1 MYVILDLEHTRP
13 QIQAERSAYD
23 NVCHFTA
30 CKNRQTDGYKFGWG
44 KEVLH
49 MMRTISGTSGFHYC
63 YSYRYYLFVFFLF
76 FSGFSRLIRGSKP
89 RLGGRGGGGSGI
101 AERIPVQPNPGGS
114 RGEGGGRIKG

>member
-89 RLGGRGGGGSGI
+89 RLGG
-101 AERIPVQPNPGGS
+101 
-114 RGEGGGRIKG
+114 